1 MRFGDL
7 IETVFQN
14 LRRMKL
20 RLALTAL
27 GVIIGTSSVVLMVS
41 LGIGLQQN
49 ITESLSMF
57 GDATHIM
64 VQGGGGMMGMDGS
77 TEAIKALDNDAVDEF
92 SKIDGVAAVLPRI
105 YVPVDSMEYRRYSA
119 GMQVMGVDIDAVE
132 EFGFTLAD
140 GRLPH
145 GSKEILIG
153 DAVTT
158 LFAGGDPFAGERAS
172 DLDLMGKR
180 ITLTTTTYPQDMSDP
195 TVQPTTEQRE
205 VTVVGVLDTLDM
217 ETDTTVFM
225 PMELALDIAGV
236 DRRRAEYSLITVKA
250 DSTEVVADVEKTIQD
265 RGYMTFSAQS
275 TQDAVSQT
283 FAILQLVLGAIGGI
297 ALLVASLGIA
307 NTMTMS
313 ILERTRE
320 IGIMKAIGASGRQI
334 RRIFLGEAA
343 VIGLIGGF
351 GGLILSAAGAA
362 LANLFVTG
370 MIASQPGAGAPAAE
384 ATSIFVI
391 PVWLAIFA
399 VAFAAGVG
407 LLAGVLP
414 AIRAAN
420 LDPLVALRHE

>member
-49 ITESLSMF
+49 ITESLSDF
-57 GDATHIM
+57 GDATHIT
-64 VQGGGGMMGMDGS
+64 VQGGFSDVMGMGTGDV
-77 TEAIKALDNDAVDEF
+77 EALNEESVDEF
-92 SKIDGVAAVLPRI
+92 AQIEGVSAVLARLF
-105 YVPVDSMEYRRYSA
+105 VPVDSMEYRRYSTN
-119 GMQVMGVDIDAVE
+119 MQVVGVDMDAVE
-132 EFGFTLAD
+132 DFGFVLAE
-140 GRLPH
+140 GRLAH
-145 GSKEILIG
+145 GEKEIVIG

-180 ITLTTTTYPQDMSDP
+180 ITLSTTKYPQDMSDP
-195 TVQPTTEQRE
+195 QAQPTTEQRQ
-205 VTVVGVLDTLDM
+205 VTVVGVLDVVDM
-217 ETDTTVFM
+217 ETDLTVFM
-225 PMELALDIAGV
+225 PMETALDIADV

-250 DSTEVVADVEKTIQD
+250 ESTEIAADIEKTIAD
-265 RGYMTFSAQS
+265 RGYMTFSARS
-275 TQDAVSQT
+275 MQDAIGQT
-283 FAILQLVLGAIGGI
+283 FAIIQLVLGAIGGI

-370 MIASQPGAGAPAAE
+370 MIASQPGAGAPATE
-384 ATSIFVI
+384 STNIFVI
-391 PVWLAIFA
+391 PVWLAVFA
-399 VAFAAGVG
+399 VAFSAGVG

>member
-1 MRFGDL
+1 
-7 IETVFQN
+7 
-14 LRRMKL
+14 MKL

-41 LGIGLQQN
+41 LGIGLQQS
-49 ITESLSMF
+49 ITEELSAF
-57 GDATHIM
+57 GDATQVM
-64 VQGGGGMMGMDGS
+64 VQGGFSDVMGMGA
-77 TEAIKALDNDAVDEF
+77 EAKALDDDAVEEF
-92 SKIDGVAAVLPRI
+92 ERIDGVEAVLARM
-105 YVPVDSMEYRRYSA
+105 YVPVDSLTYRRYQTSL
-119 GMQVMGVDIDAVE
+119 QTVGVDMDAVDA
-132 EFGFTLAD
+132 FGLALAE
-140 GRLPH
+140 GRLAH
-145 GSKEILIG
+145 GDKEIVIG

-158 LFAGGDPFAGERAS
+158 MFAGGDPFAGERATE
-172 DLDLMGKR
+172 LDLMGKR
-180 ITLTTTTYPQDMSDP
+180 VTMTTTQYPEDMTDP
-195 TVQPTTEQRE
+195 NAQPVTEERQ
-205 VTVVGVLDTLDM
+205 VTVVGVFEPLDM
-217 ETDTTVFM
+217 DTDTTVFM
-225 PMELALDIAGV
+225 PMTTALDIAGV
-236 DRRRAEYSLITVKA
+236 DRRRAEYSLVTVKA
-250 DSTEVVADVEKTIQD
+250 ASTDVVADVEKTIAD
-265 RGYMTFSAQS
+265 SGYMTFSAQS
-275 TQDAVSQT
+275 AQQAVSQT

-351 GGLILSAAGAA
+351 GGLVLSSAGAA

-370 MIASQPGAGAPAAE
+370 MIASQPGAGAPAGE
-384 ATSIFVI
+384 ATNIFVI